1 MAANSFIRSLMNR
14 KIKLGVKI
22 MLVLITTLLLFSSVV
37 IFVVLDLQTSSLNNA
52 QNTSATIVSKLAENR
67 IRDAKEALQ
76 TKIEQLANV
85 IARVAPDLIIS
96 YDAVSLTQ
104 YAKVLAGDK
113 DISYVSFRDKQGKTL
128 ATSTDSKEKDVEI
141 YHREIQYEGEK
152 VGELIVGYKQDR
164 VAATIKETQE
174 ANASNLAI
182 MDDAKEASLS
192 TAKQRILLVML
203 IAIVVSGLLVFLL
216 ARSMSR
222 KICDISKIMRDFAG
236 GETDI
241 STRCNVQSND
251 EIGELA
257 ISFNWMAESIQ
268 DASERDKAHLEE
280 MRKAADIQGKVDELL
295 DITTKAANGD
305 LTGKVATNGERAI
318 DKLAEGIQQMLDNL
332 NTLVAQVQRS
342 GVQVTSSATQIA
354 ATAKEQQAT
363 VTEQAASTN
372 QIMATATEISATT
385 KQLASTVDEVATV
398 AEETTIAATNGQ
410 EAVKRMEATMQHMS
424 DATKAISSKLSV
436 LSEKASNINN
446 VVTTITKVADQT
458 NLLSLNAAIEAEK
471 AGEYGLGFAVVATEI
486 RRLADQT
493 AVATWDIEQ
502 MVKEMQSAVSAGV
515 MGMDKFTEEVS
526 RGVNEV
532 HKVGE
537 QLVNIIDQV
546 QTLTPRFET
555 VNEGMQSQSLG
566 AEQISEGMVQLNE
579 TAQQTA
585 ASLRQSNQS
594 IEQLNDAAHNL
605 QHAVSQFKVV

>member
-1 MAANSFIRSLMNR
+1 MAANSLFRSVLNH
-14 KIKLGVKI
+14 KIKLGMKI
-22 MLVLITTLLLFSSVV
+22 MLVLLATLLLFSSVV
-37 IFVVLDLQTSSLNNA
+37 IFVVLDLQTAALNKA
-52 QNTSATIVSKLAENR
+52 QTTSATIVSRLAENR
-67 IRDAKEALQ
+67 IQDTKEALQ

-85 IARVAPDLIIS
+85 IAKVAPDLILS
-96 YDAVSLTQ
+96 YDTVSLTQ

-113 DISYVSFRDKQGKTL
+113 DIAYVSFKDKQGKTL
-128 ATSTDSKEKDVEI
+128 ATSSDEKEKGVDI
-141 YHREIQYEGEK
+141 YQRVIQYEGEK
-152 VGELIVGYKQDR
+152 VGELIVAYKQDR
-164 VAATIKETQE
+164 VAIAIKDTQE
-174 ANASNLAI
+174 ANASNLAK
-182 MDDAKEASLS
+182 MEAAKDASLTVAKE
-192 TAKQRILLVML
+192 RILTVML
-203 IAIVVSGLLVFLL
+203 ISIAISGIMVFLL
-216 ARSMSR
+216 ARSMSK
-222 KICDISKIMRDFAG
+222 KICAISRIMRDFAG

-241 STRCNVQSND
+241 TTRCDVKSND

-268 DASERDKAHLEE
+268 DASERDKAHLDE

-305 LTGKVATNGERAI
+305 LTGKVMVDGERAI
-318 DKLAEGIQQMLDNL
+318 DKLAEGIQQMLNNL
-332 NTLVAQVQRS
+332 NTLVSQVQRS

-372 QIMATATEISATT
+372 EIMATATEISATT
-385 KQLASTVDEVATV
+385 KQLATTVDEVATV

-410 EAVKRMEATMQHMS
+410 EAVTRMESTMQHMS
-424 DATKAISSKLSV
+424 EATKSISSKLSV

-532 HKVGE
+532 QKVGS

-546 QTLTPRFET
+546 QTLTPRFES

-585 ASLRQSNQS
+585 TSLRQSNQS

-605 QHAVSQFKVV
+605 QHAVSQFKIA